1 MPRREPRKIVVID
14 DDDEV
19 RGLIRHVLKS
29 AGYTVADT
37 GDPAGAAELVRNEN
51 PALVLCDITM
61 PGLDGYGV
69 LRQLQSDPATAG
81 YPVVFLTAQR
91 EFTERVQAFRYGVV
105 DYVAKPFTREIL
117 LRKVEKVLAE
127 RAARSGVA
135 EGKGPAPSSEL
146 VEDVQRDSRSGL
158 LTVEGVDGE
167 ARMVIRAGEVVEA
180 TGVPSTDDPTAK
192 ARFEEIDAQHED
204 IASHDP
210 PRLPGR
216 APGPSFD
223 ALPEVVRDVLVV
235 DDNKSFRKFLVSL
248 LERQGF
254 TVHQAADGD
263 EGLRLALERRPW
275 LILTDVRMPG
285 VDGFEFCRRVRS
297 HSLIR
302 QTPLLFLSGWDDY
315 KQRYQG
321 LELGADD
328 FLSKET
334 PIREMLIRIQLLM
347 RRYADLGVR
356 ARKGAGMEGQIEV
369 VGAPGVLQVCHL
381 TRLTGTLTAVDAGRR
396 ADVRFREG
404 EIVDAQCESVWGEDA
419 VFAFLAWTQG
429 RFHFHPGDPGEGVP
443 LGESFN
449 QMILEGC
456 RRLDE
461 QRARA
466 PSGTT
471 EPGP

>member
-1 MPRREPRKIVVID
+1 MAEAPPRKIVVIE

-19 RGLIRHVLKS
+19 RGLVCHILEGG
-29 AGYTVADT
+29 GYRVADT
-37 GDPAGAAELVRNEN
+37 GDPAKAAALVRAED
-51 PALVLCDITM
+51 PALVLCDIAM

-69 LRQLQSDPATAG
+69 LHELQSDPVTAR

-91 EFTERVQAFRYGVV
+91 EFTERMQAFRYGVV

-117 LRKVEKVLAE
+117 LRKVERVLEE
-127 RAARSGVA
+127 RARRRGVV
-135 EGKGPAPSSEL
+135 EGKGAVPSSEL
-146 VEDVQRDSRSGL
+146 VHDVQRDSRSGL
-158 LTVEGVDGE
+158 LTVAGQEGE
-167 ARMVIRAGEVVEA
+167 AKVVIRAGEIVEA
-180 TGVPSTDDPTAK
+180 TAVPATDDPTARV
-192 ARFEEIDAQHED
+192 RFQEIDAEHED

-210 PRLPGR
+210 PRLPGS
-216 APGPSFD
+216 APTLSLD

-235 DDNKSFRKFLVSL
+235 DDNLAFRKFLAGL
-248 LERQGF
+248 FAHQGF
-254 TVHQAADGD
+254 TVHEAADGE

-275 LILTDVRMPG
+275 LILSDVRMPG
-285 VDGFEFCRRVRS
+285 MDGFELCRRVRS

-315 KQRYQG
+315 KHRYQG

-334 PIREMLIRIQLLM
+334 PIRELLIRIQLLM
-347 RRYADLGVR
+347 RRYADLGLR

-381 TRLTGTLTAVDAGRR
+381 TRLTGTLSAAEGGRR
-396 ADVRFREG
+396 ADIRFREG
-404 EIVDAQCESVWGEDA
+404 EIVDAQCDESWGEDA
-419 VFAFLAWTQG
+419 VFAFLAWAQG
-429 RFHFHPGDPGEGVP
+429 RFHFQPGDPGEGVP

-461 QRARA
+461 QRAGA
-466 PSGTT
+466 ASG
-471 EPGP
+471 PG

>member
-1 MPRREPRKIVVID
+1 MAEREPRKIVVIE

-19 RGLIRHVLKS
+19 RGLIRHILKS
-29 AGYTVADT
+29 GGYAVADT
-37 GDPAGAAELVRNEN
+37 GDPARAVELVRTED
-51 PALVLCDITM
+51 PALVLCDISM

-69 LRQLQSDPATAG
+69 LRELQSDPGTAR

-105 DYVAKPFTREIL
+105 DYVAKPFTRGML
-117 LRKVEKVLAE
+117 LRKVEKLLAE
-127 RAARSGVA
+127 RARRSGIA
-135 EGKGPAPSSEL
+135 EGEGAAPASEL
-146 VEDVQRDSRSGL
+146 VDEVQRESRTGL
-158 LTVEGVDGE
+158 LTVEGLEGE
-167 ARMVIRAGEVVEA
+167 AKVVMRAGEIVEA
-180 TGVPSTDDPTAK
+180 TAVPAPDDPTAR
-192 ARFEEIDAQHED
+192 ARFEEIDVRHED

-210 PRLPGR
+210 PRLPG
-216 APGPSFD
+216 AVPTLSFD
-223 ALPEVVRDVLVV
+223 ALPEVVRDVLIV
-235 DDNKSFRKFLVSL
+235 DDNKSFRKFLSGL
-248 LERQGF
+248 LDGQGF
-254 TVHQAADGD
+254 KVHEAADGE
-263 EGLRLALERRPW
+263 EGLRIALDRRPW
-275 LILTDVRMPG
+275 LILSDVRMPG
-285 VDGFEFCRRVRS
+285 MDGFEFCRRVRS

-334 PIREMLIRIQLLM
+334 PIRELLLRIQLLM

-381 TRLTGTLTAVDAGRR
+381 TRLTGTLSAVDGGRR
-396 ADVRFREG
+396 ADVRFRDG
-404 EIVDAQCESVWGEDA
+404 EIVDAQCEDTWGEDA

-443 LGESFN
+443 LGESFS

-461 QRARA
+461 ARGRT
-466 PSGTT
+466 SSRSS
-471 EPGP
+471 

>member
-1 MPRREPRKIVVID
+1 MAPRKAGKIVVIE

-19 RGLIRHVLKS
+19 RGLITHILKS
-29 AGYTVADT
+29 GGYAVADT
-37 GDPAGAAELVRNEN
+37 GDPARAAELVRSED
-51 PALVLCDITM
+51 PALVLCDIAM
-61 PGLDGYGV
+61 PEIDGYGV
-69 LRQLQSDPATAG
+69 LRELQSDPATAR

-117 LRKVEKVLAE
+117 LRKVEKLLAE
-127 RAARSGVA
+127 RARRTGIA
-135 EGKGPAPSSEL
+135 EGQGAAPSSEL
-146 VEDVQRDSRSGL
+146 LHDVQRDARSGL
-158 LTVEGVDGE
+158 LTVEGVEGE
-167 ARMVIRAGEVVEA
+167 AKVVMRAGEVVEA
-180 TGVPSTDDPTAK
+180 TGVPAAGDPTAR
-192 ARFEEIDAQHED
+192 ARFEEIDARHED

-210 PRLPGR
+210 PRLPG
-216 APGPSFD
+216 AVPELSFD
-223 ALPEVVRDVLVV
+223 ALPEVVRDVLIV
-235 DDNKSFRKFLVSL
+235 DDNKSFRKFLSDL
-248 LERQGF
+248 LGGQGF
-254 TVHQAADGD
+254 KVHEAADGE
-263 EGLRLALERRPW
+263 EGLRIALDRRPW

-285 VDGFEFCRRVRS
+285 MDGFEFCRRVRS

-334 PIREMLIRIQLLM
+334 PIRELLLRIQLLM

-356 ARKGAGMEGQIEV
+356 ARKGAGMEGQIDV

-381 TRLTGTLTAVDAGRR
+381 TRLTGTLAAVDGSRR

-404 EIVDAQCESVWGEDA
+404 EIVDAQCEDVWGEDA

-429 RFHFHPGDPGEGVP
+429 RFHFLPGDPGEGVP
-443 LGESFN
+443 LGESFS
-449 QMILEGC
+449 QLILEGC

-461 QRARA
+461 GRGRNR
-466 PSGTT
+466 SG
-471 EPGP
+471 

>member
-1 MPRREPRKIVVID
+1 MAGRDRRRIVVID
-14 DDDEV
+14 DDDEM
-19 RGLIRHVLKS
+19 RGLVRHFLES
-29 AGYTVADT
+29 GGYRVADT
-37 GDPAGAAELVRNEN
+37 GDSASAAAFVRQHD
-51 PALVLCDITM
+51 PALVLCDIAM
-61 PGLDGYGV
+61 PGVDGYGV
-69 LRQLQSDPATAG
+69 LRELQSDPATAR
-81 YPVVFLTAQR
+81 YPVVFLTAQC

-105 DYVAKPFTREIL
+105 DYVAKPFTRELL
-117 LRKVEKVLAE
+117 LRKVEKILQE
-127 RAARSGVA
+127 RARRSGVV
-135 EGKGPAPSSEL
+135 EGEGAAPSSEL
-146 VEDVQRDSRSGL
+146 LEGVQREARSGL
-158 LTVEGVDGE
+158 LTVEGVEGE
-167 ARMVIRAGEVVEA
+167 AKVVMRAGEVVEA
-180 TGVPSTDDPTAK
+180 TGVPATDDPTAR
-192 ARFEEIDAQHED
+192 ARFEEIDAEHED

-210 PRLPGR
+210 PRLPG
-216 APGPSFD
+216 PPPDLSFD
-223 ALPEVVRDVLVV
+223 TLPEVVRDVLVV
-235 DDNKSFRKFLVSL
+235 DDNKAFRKFLAGL
-248 LERQGF
+248 LEGQGF
-254 TVHQAADGD
+254 TVHEAADGE

-285 VDGFEFCRRVRS
+285 MDGFEFCRRIRG
-297 HSLIR
+297 HSLTR

-334 PIREMLIRIQLLM
+334 PIRELLIRVQLLM

-381 TRLTGTLTAVDAGRR
+381 TRLTGRLSAVDAGRR

-404 EIVDAQCESVWGEDA
+404 EIVDAQCEDMWGEDA
-419 VFAFLAWTQG
+419 VFAFLAWSQG

-461 QRARA
+461 KRGSTA
-466 PSGTT
+466 SGR
-471 EPGP
+471 EQP

>member
-1 MPRREPRKIVVID
+1 MAERERRRIVVID

-19 RGLIRHVLKS
+19 RGLIRHVLE
-29 AGYTVADT
+29 AGGYAVADT
-37 GDPAGAAELVRNEN
+37 GDPAQAAALVRAED
-51 PALVLCDITM
+51 PALVLCDISM

-69 LRQLQSDPATAG
+69 LRELQSDPATAR

-117 LRKVEKVLAE
+117 LRKVAKVLAE
-127 RAARSGVA
+127 RARRSGVA
-135 EGKGPAPSSEL
+135 EEKGPAPSSEL
-146 VEDVQRDSRSGL
+146 VEDVRRDSRSGL
-158 LTVEGVDGE
+158 LTVDGVEGE
-167 ARMVIRAGEVVEA
+167 ARVVMQAGEVVEA
-180 TGVPSTDDPTAK
+180 TGAPAPDDPTAR
-192 ARFEEIDAQHED
+192 ARFEEIDARHED

-216 APGPSFD
+216 APAPSFEG
-223 ALPEVVRDVLVV
+223 LPEVVRDVLVV
-235 DDNKSFRKFLVSL
+235 DDNKSFRRFVAGL
-248 LERQGF
+248 LARQGF
-254 TVHQAADGD
+254 TVHEAADGE

-275 LILTDVRMPG
+275 LILTDVRMPRM
-285 VDGFEFCRRVRS
+285 DGFEFCRRVRS

-328 FLSKET
+328 FLSKDT

-347 RRYADLGVR
+347 RRYEDLGVR
-356 ARKGAGMEGQIEV
+356 ARKGAGMEGQVDV
-369 VGAPGVLQVCHL
+369 VGAPGVLQICHL
-381 TRLTGTLTAVDAGRR
+381 TRLTGTLTAVDGGRR
-396 ADVRFREG
+396 ASVRFRDG
-404 EIVDAQCESVWGEDA
+404 EIVDAQCEDVWGEDA

-461 QRARA
+461 QRGRA
-466 PSGTT
+466 ASGTS
-471 EPGP
+471 

>member
-1 MPRREPRKIVVID
+1 MAEAAPRGGIVVIE

-19 RGLIRHVLKS
+19 RGLVRMILES
-29 AGYTVADT
+29 GGYRVADT
-37 GDPAGAAELVRNEN
+37 GDPAAAAALVRAED
-51 PALVLCDITM
+51 PALVLCDISM
-61 PGLDGYGV
+61 PGIDGYGV
-69 LRQLQSDPATAG
+69 LRALQSDPATAR

-105 DYVAKPFTREIL
+105 DYVAKPFTKDML
-117 LRKVEKVLAE
+117 LRKVERVLQE
-127 RAARSGVA
+127 RARRSGVA
-135 EGKGPAPSSEL
+135 EGQGAAPANEL
-146 VEDVQRDSRSGL
+146 VQDLQRDARSGL
-158 LTVEGVDGE
+158 LTVEGLGRE
-167 ARMVIRAGEVVEA
+167 AKVFMRAGEVVEA
-180 TGVPSTDDPTAK
+180 TGIPATGDPA
-192 ARFEEIDAQHED
+192 AHVRFEEIDSQRED

-210 PRLPGR
+210 PRLPGSV
-216 APGPSFD
+216 PGFSLE
-223 ALPEVVRDVLVV
+223 ALPAVVRDVLVV
-235 DDNKSFRKFLVSL
+235 DDNPTFRGFLARL
-248 LERQGF
+248 FAGQGF
-254 TVHQAADGD
+254 TVHEAGDGE

-285 VDGFEFCRRVRS
+285 MDGFELCRRVRS

-334 PIREMLIRIQLLM
+334 PIRELLIRIQLLM
-347 RRYADLGVR
+347 RRYADLGLH

-381 TRLTGTLTAVDAGRR
+381 TRLTGTLSAADGDRR
-396 ADVRFREG
+396 ADVRFRSG
-404 EIVDAQCESVWGEDA
+404 EIVDAQCEESWGEDA
-419 VFAFLAWTQG
+419 VFAFLSWSQG

-443 LGESFN
+443 LGESFS

-461 QRARA
+461 ERARA
-466 PSGTT
+466 ASGSA
-471 EPGP
+471 

>member
-1 MPRREPRKIVVID
+1 MPGTKRRKIVVID

-19 RGLIRHVLKS
+19 RGLICHIL
-29 AGYTVADT
+29 AGGGYAVADT
-37 GDPAGAAELVRNEN
+37 GDPSRAAELVRTED
-51 PALVLCDITM
+51 PMLVLCDISM

-69 LRQLQSDPATAG
+69 LRELQSDPATAR

-117 LRKVEKVLAE
+117 LRKLEKVLAE
-127 RAARSGVA
+127 RARRSGMA
-135 EGKGPAPSSEL
+135 EGQGAAPASEL
-146 VEDVQRDSRSGL
+146 LEEVQRESRSGL
-158 LTVEGVDGE
+158 LTVEGVEGE
-167 ARMVIRAGEVVEA
+167 ARVVMRAGEVVES
-180 TGVPSTDDPTAK
+180 TGVPPTGDPTAR
-192 ARFEEIDAQHED
+192 ARFEEIDAEHED
-204 IASHDP
+204 IAAHDP
-210 PRLPGR
+210 PRLPG
-216 APGPSFD
+216 AAASVSFD
-223 ALPEVVRDVLVV
+223 ELPEVVRDVLVV
-235 DDNKSFRKFLVSL
+235 DDNKAFRRFLAGVL
-248 LERQGF
+248 VRHGF
-254 TVHQAADGD
+254 TVHEAADGE
-263 EGLRLALERRPW
+263 EGLRLALDRRPW

-328 FLSKET
+328 FLSKDT
-334 PIREMLIRIQLLM
+334 PIRELLIRIQLLM
-347 RRYADLGVR
+347 RRYADLGTR

-381 TRLTGTLTAVDAGRR
+381 TRLTGTLSAMDAGRR

-404 EIVDAQCESVWGEDA
+404 EIVDAQCEETWGEDA

-429 RFHFHPGDPGEGVP
+429 RYHFLPGDPGEAVP
-443 LGESFN
+443 LGESFS
-449 QMILEGC
+449 QLVLEGC

-461 QRARA
+461 KRGRT
-466 PSGTT
+466 PSGTS
-471 EPGP
+471 

>member
-1 MPRREPRKIVVID
+1 MAQREGRKIVVIE

-19 RGLIRHVLKS
+19 RGLIRTILK
-29 AGYTVADT
+29 AGGFAVAET
-37 GDPAGAAELVRNEN
+37 GEPAQAAALVRAED
-51 PALVLCDITM
+51 PDLVLCDISM

-69 LRQLQSDPATAG
+69 LRELQSDPATAR

-91 EFTERVQAFRYGVV
+91 EFTERIQAFRFGVV

-117 LRKVEKVLAE
+117 LRKVRKILDE
-127 RAARSGVA
+127 RARRSGVA
-135 EGKGPAPSSEL
+135 EGEGAAPSSEI
-146 VEDVQRDSRSGL
+146 VEDVRRDSRSGL
-158 LTVEGVDGE
+158 LTVEGVEGE
-167 ARMVIRAGEVVEA
+167 AKVVMRAGEVVEA
-180 TGVPSTDDPTAK
+180 TGVPAPGDPTAHT
-192 ARFEEIDAQHED
+192 RFEEIDARHED
-204 IASHDP
+204 IVSHDP
-210 PRLPGR
+210 PRLPG
-216 APGPSFD
+216 AVPVLDFD
-223 ALPEVVRDVLVV
+223 ELPEVVRDVLIVE
-235 DDNKSFRKFLVSL
+235 DNKSFRKFLSGL
-248 LERQGF
+248 LHGQGF
-254 TVHQAADGD
+254 KVHEAADGE

-285 VDGFEFCRRVRS
+285 MDGFEFCRRVRS

-334 PIREMLIRIQLLM
+334 PIRELLLRIQLLM

-356 ARKGAGMEGQIEV
+356 ARKGAGMEGQIDV

-381 TRLTGTLTAVDAGRR
+381 TRLTGTLAAVDGGRR
-396 ADVRFREG
+396 AEVRFRDG
-404 EIVDAQCESVWGEDA
+404 EIVDAQCQDVWGEDA

-429 RFHFHPGDPGEGVP
+429 RFHFAPGDPGEGEP

-461 QRARA
+461 SRGRT
-466 PSGTT
+466 PSSAS
-471 EPGP
+471 

>member
-1 MPRREPRKIVVID
+1 MAETPPRKIVVID

-19 RGLIRHVLKS
+19 RGLIRHVLVGG
-29 AGYTVADT
+29 GYAVADT
-37 GDPAGAAELVRNEN
+37 GDPARAVELVRAEG
-51 PALVLCDITM
+51 PALVLCDIAM
-61 PGLDGYGV
+61 PARDGYAV
-69 LRQLQSDPATAG
+69 LRDLQSDPATAR

-105 DYVAKPFTREIL
+105 DYIAKPFTRDIL
-117 LRKVEKVLAE
+117 LRKVERILDE
-127 RAARSGVA
+127 RARRSGVA
-135 EGKGPAPSSEL
+135 EGKGAAPSSEL
-146 VEDVQRDSRSGL
+146 VEDVKRDSRSGL
-158 LTVEGVDGE
+158 LTVDGLEGE
-167 ARMVIRAGEVVEA
+167 AQIVMRAGEVVEA
-180 TGVPSTDDPTAK
+180 TGRPAPDDPTAR

-210 PRLPGR
+210 PRLPGA
-216 APGPSFD
+216 APGFSFET
-223 ALPEVVRDVLVV
+223 LPEVVRDVLIV
-235 DDNKSFRKFLVSL
+235 DDNKNFRRFLSTIL
-248 LERQGF
+248 QHHGF
-254 TVHQAADGD
+254 TVHEAADGE
-263 EGLRLALERRPW
+263 EGLRLALDRRPW

-334 PIREMLIRIQLLM
+334 PIKELLIRIQLLM

-381 TRLTGTLTAVDAGRR
+381 TRLTGTLSAIDGDRR

-404 EIVDAQCESVWGEDA
+404 EIVDAQSEETWGEDA

-443 LGESFN
+443 LGESFS

-461 QRARA
+461 KRGGNA
-466 PSGTT
+466 PGT
-471 EPGP
+471 G

>member
-1 MPRREPRKIVVID
+1 MAGAKRRKIVIID
-14 DDDEV
+14 DDDQV
-19 RGLIRHVLKS
+19 RRLIRELLEGG
-29 AGYTVADT
+29 GYAVADT
-37 GDPAGAAELVRNEN
+37 GDPARAAELVRAED
-51 PALVLCDITM
+51 PALVLCDISM

-69 LRQLQSDPATAG
+69 LRELQSDPATAR
-81 YPVVFLTAQR
+81 YPVVFLTAHG

-105 DYVAKPFTREIL
+105 DYVAKPFTKEIL
-117 LRKVEKVLAE
+117 LRKVAKVLAE
-127 RAARSGVA
+127 RARRSGLA

-146 VEDVQRDSRSGL
+146 VEEVQRESRSGL
-158 LTVEGVDGE
+158 LTVEGVEGE
-167 ARMVIRAGEVVEA
+167 AKVVIRAGEVVEA
-180 TGVPSTDDPTAK
+180 TGIPATDDPTAR
-192 ARFEEIDAQHED
+192 ARFQEIDAEHED

-210 PRLPGR
+210 PRLPGSS
-216 APGPSFD
+216 PGFSFD
-223 ALPEVVRDVLVV
+223 DLPEVVRDVLVV
-235 DDNKSFRKFLVSL
+235 DDNKAFRSFLASVL
-248 LERQGF
+248 AHHGF
-254 TVHQAADGD
+254 TVHEAADGD
-263 EGLRLALERRPW
+263 EGLRLALDRRPW

-334 PIREMLIRIQLLM
+334 PIRELLIRIQLLM
-347 RRYADLGVR
+347 RRYAELGVR
-356 ARKGAGMEGQIEV
+356 ARKGSGMEGQIEV

-381 TRLTGTLTAVDAGRR
+381 TRLTGTLSALDAGRR
-396 ADVRFREG
+396 ANVRFREG
-404 EIVDAQCESVWGEDA
+404 EIVDAQCEETWGEDA

-443 LGESFN
+443 LGESFS
-449 QMILEGC
+449 QLILEGC

-461 QRARA
+461 KRGRTS
-466 PSGTT
+466 SGTS
-471 EPGP
+471 

>member
-1 MPRREPRKIVVID
+1 MAAKERRKIVVIE

-19 RGLIRHVLKS
+19 RGLIRHVLQGG
-29 AGYTVADT
+29 GYAVADT
-37 GDPAGAAELVRNEN
+37 GEPARAAELVRAED
-51 PALVLCDITM
+51 PALVLCDISM

-69 LRQLQSDPATAG
+69 LRELQSDPNTAR

-105 DYVAKPFTREIL
+105 DYMAKPFTREIL
-117 LRKVEKVLAE
+117 LRKVEKVLEE
-127 RAARSGVA
+127 RARRSGVA
-135 EGKGPAPSSEL
+135 EGKGPAPASEL
-146 VEDVQRDSRSGL
+146 VEEVHRESRSGL
-158 LTVEGVDGE
+158 LTVEGLEGE
-167 ARMVIRAGEVVEA
+167 AKVVLRAGEVVEA
-180 TGVPSTDDPTAK
+180 TGIPAPDDPSAR
-192 ARFEEIDAQHED
+192 ARFQEIDAEHED

-210 PRLPGR
+210 PRLPGT
-216 APGPSFD
+216 APGFSFD
-223 ALPEVVRDVLVV
+223 TLPEVVRDVLIV
-235 DDNKSFRKFLVSL
+235 DDNKAFRRFLSL
-248 LERQGF
+248 MLARHGF
-254 TVHQAADGD
+254 TVHEAADGE
-263 EGLRLALERRPW
+263 EGLRIALDRRPW

-285 VDGFEFCRRVRS
+285 MDGFEFCRRVRR

-328 FLSKET
+328 FVSKET
-334 PIREMLIRIQLLM
+334 PIKELLIRIQLLM

-381 TRLTGTLTAVDAGRR
+381 TRLTGTLSAVDAGRR

-404 EIVDAQCESVWGEDA
+404 EIVDAQCEETWGEDA

-429 RFHFHPGDPGEGVP
+429 RFQFHPGDPGEGMP
-443 LGESFN
+443 LGESFS
-449 QMILEGC
+449 QLILEGC

-461 QRARA
+461 QRGRT
-466 PSGTT
+466 PSGA
-471 EPGP
+471 G